1 MSLLYWFL
9 MRLKGCKSRFM
20 ELPYR
25 YAIGAKVTAVDYAI
39 FFKAVIIICKKTVI
53 SNTYPRLL

>member
-1 MSLLYWFL
+1 MKLS
-9 MRLKGCKSRFM
+9 
-20 ELPYR
+20 YR

-39 FFKAVIIICKKTVI
+39 FFKAVIIIYKKTVI

>member
-1 MSLLYWFL
+1 
-9 MRLKGCKSRFM
+9 M

-39 FFKAVIIICKKTVI
+39 FFKAVIIIYKKTVI
-53 SNTYPRLL
+53 SNTYSRPL